1 MWVITDDV
9 GSFNEAG
16 ADAPEI
22 LFSFFVARLGLVAS
36 MRPGRMPRK
45 YRRPLGVLG
54 CPRPASMRPGRMPR
68 KYISAAPS
76 FNTIAEASMRP
87 GRMPRKYKAVSLKNL
102 RR

>member
-1 MWVITDDV
+1 
-9 GSFNEAG
+9 
-16 ADAPEI
+16 
-22 LFSFFVARLGLVAS
+22 
-36 MRPGRMPRK
+36 
-45 YRRPLGVLG
+45 
-54 CPRPASMRPGRMPR
+54 MRPGRMPR